1 MLCAAHLL
9 PLRPCLWASRAAV
22 SASHASDVGKVR
34 KHARTYSPNV
44 CTTVQATKNSAST
57 WEQDL
62 ADVLQEPEVTFLYWF
77 LKTPISVLLTTLR
90 CHQVRRANAASQ
102 LCICRAK
109 STKKELTSLCS
120 LGRQAGCMQQL
131 LLVAAKSRLV
141 SICCDLRYTVFGL
154 FRSL

>member
-1 MLCAAHLL
+1 MLCAAHFL

-22 SASHASDVGKVR
+22 TASHASEVGKVW
-34 KHARTYSPNV
+34 KHARPYSPSV
-44 CTTVQATKNSAST
+44 CTTVQASKNSAST

-62 ADVLQEPEVTFLYWF
+62 ADVLQEPEVVSLYQ
-77 LKTPISVLLTTLR
+77 LKNPRSVLLITLR

-109 STKKELTSLCS
+109 SRKKELTSLCS

-131 LLVAAKSRLV
+131 LLGAAKSRLV
-141 SICCDLRYTVFGL
+141 SICCD
-154 FRSL
+154 